1 VWLAPN
7 LSGKNF
13 AIPEQAVLLLQ
24 QAFEAMADHSS
35 APKQCALKEEVDK
48 GKAVIEVEATEKTTK
63 QNTMARCRIATNAKQ
78 GSHYRCVSCKYVL

>member
-1 VWLAPN
+1 VRLAPN
-7 LSGKNF
+7 LGGKNF
-13 AIPEQAVLLLQ
+13 AILEQAVLLLQ

-63 QNTMARCRIATNAKQ
+63 QNTMAEVSESSKQ
-78 GSHYRCVSCKYVL
+78 REFRGGGGKVSYCY